1 MERGFL
7 CEGDVRAC
15 PVLVLHFVPGAGAA
29 AAAFLFVP
37 PYVLWFA
44 PAWTTPLL
52 SLPSQCAPSLL
63 DGATIGC
70 NAPDTSEKLN
80 EPPHSRSPRLRCP
93 ALRLSYA
100 PRGWRSRVRSWPC

>member
-1 MERGFL
+1 MCARVLFL
-7 CEGDVRAC
+7 CSTSYQEQG
-15 PVLVLHFVPGAGAA
+15 LQQQ
-29 AAAFLFVP
+29 LFCSYRL
-37 PYVLWFA
+37 YVLWFA

-52 SLPSQCAPSLL
+52 SLPSQCTLSSLL